1 MLHKNKKRIDPRY
14 FLHETVNPEELLIEG
29 QGVEFGKD
37 ILQAIVAG
45 SAEYGLGAVTL
56 PAAGA
61 GLAIGPAV
69 ETSIDGLFAA
79 ESVLSTI
86 STIAGIGETMGD
98 VGKMIEEASKLR
110 GNLIRGDLEAFYQKV
125 NNLVAKFIKMAGPE
139 GEEALA
145 AAVEKIRAP
154 INVLLTRLTDPLVDG
169 IKVTIPD
176 AAIGLGV
183 SAGLRLAIVEAS
195 EVPYTAAAGA
205 IDLSEDL
212 KSFVLEPGVAAE
224 FFKEL
229 GEMLIELVLG
239 FKEKIE
245 DTGWLATTAAAI
257 ASIPLAGLTG
267 GTVSPIT
274 VVALK
279 KLGPDGLQSLSET
292 IRENLPALVE
302 LVNIVVDTIIP
313 IVLAC
318 LAISQSLL
326 SGDFKAA
333 MGAPQQELPVDD
345 LHAPEHAPPAG
356 TLGPGGAQEAPEMA
370 ESVRWDLGKN
380 GIFVLQG
387 T

>member
-14 FLHETVNPEELLIEG
+14 FLHETIRRDELLVEG
-29 QGVEFGKD
+29 QGIEFGKD

-110 GNLIRGDLEAFYQKV
+110 ENLIRGDLEAFYQKV
-125 NNLVAKFIKMAGPE
+125 NNLVAKVVKTAGSG
-139 GEEALA
+139 GEEAVA
-145 AAVEKIRAP
+145 EAVEKIKAP
-154 INVLLTRLTDPLVDG
+154 INALLTRLTDPLVDG
-169 IKVTIPD
+169 IKVAIPD

-195 EVPYTAAAGA
+195 EEPYTAAAGA
-205 IDLSEDL
+205 LDLSEGL

-245 DTGWLATTAAAI
+245 DTGWLKTTAAAI

-279 KLGPDGLQSLSET
+279 KLGPDGLQNLSET
-292 IRENLPALVE
+292 IRENLPDLVK
-302 LVNIVVDTIIP
+302 LVNIIVDTIIP

-326 SGDFKAA
+326 SGDYKAA
-333 MGAPQQELPVDD
+333 LPAAGPEAPVDD
-345 LHAPEHAPPAG
+345 LHAVPPAAG

-370 ESVRWDLGKN
+370 ESVRWGLGKN